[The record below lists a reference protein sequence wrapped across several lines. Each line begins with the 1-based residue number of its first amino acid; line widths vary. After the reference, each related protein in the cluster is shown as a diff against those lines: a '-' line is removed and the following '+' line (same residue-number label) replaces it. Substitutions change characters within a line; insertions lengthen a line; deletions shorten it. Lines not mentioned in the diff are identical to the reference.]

1 MEEKII
7 ERFKV
12 TKDGIFITNTE
23 FIVEKEDQEEFYI
36 HQPNMIEFR
45 FQNEDS
51 TYLIEIEHRDHD
63 HDHNNKNKRAPKEIE
78 MVIKHDKNGIIVS
91 QIKSNGQEENLIYIT
106 FEKIK
111 ATKPWWHDRE
121 KPVIKLPINVSL
133 TFDFLEV
140 QPIEIK

>member
-12 TKDGIFITNTE
+12 TRDGIFIANPE

-36 HQPNMIEFR
+36 HQPNTIEFR

-51 TYLIEIEHRDHD
+51 TYLIEIEHRAHD
-63 HDHNNKNKRAPKEIE
+63 HDDKNKRAPKEIE

-91 QIKSNGQEENLIYIT
+91 QIKSNEQEENLIYIT

-111 ATKPWWHDRE
+111 ATKAWWHNRE
-121 KPVIKLPINVSL
+121 QPRIKLPMNVSL